1 VSGCQ
6 CADAVAACV
15 ERVRVH
21 FKTPS
26 RLAPSLPLRARL
38 AKLVGGRCHA
48 PRRCHIR
55 QDCSRAAQGRRA
67 GGGGDGGEGAT
78 RRRCK
83 LVVARQARWREGR
96 RWREGASLLD
106 VYMVHC
112 VWTWSLTALCVARV
126 PTPGRCKSA
135 ERPTDCCK
143 RTCALDPRTGG
154 AHSCTALTEWRRKER
169 RRQVFLVTRR
179 RRRRHTHTH
188 TTQLRCCGCSG
199 P

>member
-1 VSGCQ
+1 VPVRGRC
-6 CADAVAACV
+6 CGVRGTGACSFQNSV
-15 ERVRVH
+15 PAR
-21 FKTPS
+21 
-26 RLAPSLPLRARL
+26 SLPPAPRASGQTR
-38 AKLVGGRCHA
+38 GWSCHA

-135 ERPTDCCK
+135 EMPTDCCK
-143 RTCALDPRTGG
+143 RACALDPRTGG
-154 AHSCTALTEWRRKER
+154 AHSCTTRCFTPGVPHRGVRAALGLILLYKRVSVSTRPAGGGGLEGVR
-169 RRQVFLVTRR
+169 FL
-179 RRRRHTHTH
+179 
-188 TTQLRCCGCSG
+188 
-199 P
+199 